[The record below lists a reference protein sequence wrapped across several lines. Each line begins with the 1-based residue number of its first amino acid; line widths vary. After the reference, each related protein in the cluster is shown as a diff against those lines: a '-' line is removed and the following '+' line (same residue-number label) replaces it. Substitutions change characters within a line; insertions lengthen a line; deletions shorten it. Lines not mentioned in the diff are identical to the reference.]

1 MKADPTAWQKKDP
14 SEKRP
19 FCIIDAA
26 ASCGIVLPRNER
38 EFYPTSRRGVCS
50 GQLGQDIRQILRD
63 REGL

>member
-1 MKADPTAWQKKDP
+1 MA
-14 SEKRP
+14 KRF

-38 EFYPTSRRGVCS
+38 EFYPTSRRGVCP